1 MNLFFAEG
9 LMKLYEKFVE
19 NWLGPIYLIT
29 VAIFSIVF
37 LKDRKFRELFS
48 FIAIATI
55 VAILIFFTKFFFSGE
70 DGKSGKLTKAVKDAT
85 EGALN

>member
-9 LMKLYEKFVE
+9 LMTLYEKFVD

-29 VAIFSIVF
+29 VAIFSVVF

-55 VAILIFFTKFFFSGE
+55 VAILIFFTKTFFSKE
-70 DGKSGKLTKAVKDAT
+70 GKITTAVKSAA
-85 EGALN
+85 EGAL

>member
-9 LMKLYEKFVE
+9 LMTLYEKFVE

-29 VAIFSIVF
+29 VAIFSVVF

-55 VAILIFFTKFFFSGE
+55 VAVLIFFTKEFFSKK
-70 DGKSGKLTKAVKDAT
+70 GKITSAVQKAAD
-85 EGALN
+85 GALN

>member
-9 LMKLYEKFVE
+9 LMTLYEKFVD

-29 VAIFSIVF
+29 VAIFSVVF

-55 VAILIFFTKFFFSGE
+55 VAILIFFTKTFFSKE
-70 DGKSGKLTKAVKDAT
+70 GKITTSVKSAA
-85 EGALN
+85 EGAL

>member
-9 LMKLYEKFVE
+9 LMNLYNKFVV

-29 VAIFSIVF
+29 VAIFAVVF

-55 VAILIFFTKFFFSGE
+55 VAILIFFTKEFFSN
-70 DGKSGKLTKAVKDAT
+70 DGKITTAVKDAT
-85 EGALN
+85 EGALRSN

>member
-9 LMKLYEKFVE
+9 LMKLYEEFVSD
-19 NWLGPIYLIT
+19 WLGPIYLIT

-55 VAILIFFTKFFFSGE
+55 VAILIFFTKYFFSG
-70 DGKSGKLTKAVKDAT
+70 DNGQGGKLTNAVKTAT
-85 EGALN
+85 DGALN

>member
-9 LMKLYEKFVE
+9 LMTLYEKFVD

-29 VAIFSIVF
+29 VAIFSVVF
-37 LKDRKFRELFS
+37 LKDRKLFS

-55 VAILIFFTKFFFSGE
+55 VAILIFFTKTFFSKE
-70 DGKSGKLTKAVKDAT
+70 GKITTAVKSAA
-85 EGALN
+85 EGAL

>member
-9 LMKLYEKFVE
+9 LMTLYEKFVE

-29 VAIFSIVF
+29 VAIFSVVF

-55 VAILIFFTKFFFSGE
+55 VAVLIFFTKEFFSKQ
-70 DGKSGKLTKAVKDAT
+70 GKITSAVQKAAD
-85 EGALN
+85 GALN